1 MTSAAPTFVALEA
14 DSMWA
19 VIFAVSLVTLP
30 VVLILRRLINRP
42 GGVVSGLLLSL
53 PLVLPLLVAVVMSQP
68 VLPEIGFL
76 EPADRL
82 LAGGS
87 GRALGDLMLLGDG
100 RSIALYSLDG
110 VTGPLIAVFAV
121 LASGIMLARRLAGAI
136 AVRRLSLRCSPL
148 DETQRPGVGG
158 IMARLARAAGLERV
172 PEVML
177 LPAGVEGAFAVG
189 GRRGRVLVSRA
200 LLRRVDDE
208 ELEATLAHE
217 VAHLEACDSRVLFG
231 AGLLRDLVAWNPL
244 AHISYR
250 RLVLDRELEA
260 DRRAAAMTGA
270 PLAVASSL
278 LKMCELMSGRRRLG
292 FAALVGFWPASGRIK
307 RRVSCLIAFAEGRV
321 EADPSGSRLPFVAA
335 GLLAVALAMQVG
347 MQMTQAT
354 PSAVAF
360 VWGAA
365 DESPV
370 HMGPG
375 SARPVTPGQGR
386 SSRRAGARSTVD
398 GMEFPPRARAAGA
411 DIVVRDLGG
420 AAPAVI
426 RAVQSVTPQ
435 AAGDAQASPPPRYLT
450 EERQGWRAMPLLPEV
465 QLGGVGVY
473 RIEPQSMLIKP
484 PMQA

>member
-30 VVLILRRLINRP
+30 VVLTLRRLIDRP
-42 GGVVSGLLLSL
+42 GGVLSGLLLSL

-76 EPADRL
+76 EPADRV

-87 GRALGDLMLLGDG
+87 GRGLGDLMLLGHG
-100 RSIALYSLDG
+100 RSVALYTLDG
-110 VTGPLIAVFAV
+110 VTGPLIAMFAAV
-121 LASGIMLARRLAGAI
+121 ASALMLLRRLAGAI
-136 AVRRLSLRCSPL
+136 AVQRVSRRCSPL
-148 DETQRPGVGG
+148 GEAECPGIGKT
-158 IMARLARAAGLERV
+158 MARLATAAGLERV

-189 GRRGRVLVSRA
+189 GRRGRVLVSRD
-200 LLRRVDDE
+200 LLNRLDE
-208 ELEATLAHE
+208 EEREATLAHE
-217 VAHLEACDSRVLFG
+217 VAHLEACDSRVVFA
-231 AGLLRDLVAWNPL
+231 AGLLRDLVAWNPI
-244 AHISYR
+244 AHVSYR

-260 DRRAAAMTGA
+260 DRRAAAMTGS

-278 LKMCELMSGRRRLG
+278 LKMCELLSGRRRLG
-292 FAALVGFWPASGRIK
+292 LAALVGFWPASGRIK

-321 EADPSGSRLPFVAA
+321 EVDPSGSRAPFAA
-335 GLLAVALAMQVG
+335 AALLALALAMQVG
-347 MQMTQAT
+347 AQMTQAT

-375 SARPVTPGQGR
+375 SARPLTAGQGG
-386 SSRRAGARSTVD
+386 SSRQAAAGPAAD
-398 GMEFPPRARAAGA
+398 GTEFPPQARASGVV
-411 DIVVRDLGG
+411 IVVRDRDGDG
-420 AAPAVI
+420 AAVI
-426 RAVQSVTPQ
+426 RAVQSVGPKSADYGQTN
-435 AAGDAQASPPPRYLT
+435 APRYLT
-450 EERQGWRAMPLLPEV
+450 EQRQGWRAMPLLPSV

-484 PMQA
+484 PMPA